1 MSTSYVLNYRPPP
14 KVYTTTT
21 EEPLPAAVNVEKNEL
36 EAPKSER
43 TVVDAPPEVTTHE
56 DTETTD
62 YMRNTVLSDDNDVP
76 MVTKMKSDTPKISQ
90 KAALKVKTEQEQQII
105 ANIEKILGIQIPRN
119 SKLRKENSGSRGDAK
134 KRASVKVRNKLGYLI
149 VRQVFLICRFSNFF
163 KSMISYCKM
172 SKTS

>member
-14 KVYTTTT
+14 KIYTTT
-21 EEPLPAAVNVEKNEL
+21 EEPVAAVNVEKNEL
-36 EAPKSER
+36 APKSER
-43 TVVDAPPEVTTHE
+43 TVVDALPEVTTHE

-76 MVTKMKSDTPKISQ
+76 MVTKIKSDTPKTSQ
-90 KAALKVKTEQEQQII
+90 KAALKVKAEQEQQII

-119 SKLRKENSGSRGDAK
+119 SKLRKEISGPRGDAK

-149 VRQVFLICRFSNFF
+149 VNS
-163 KSMISYCKM
+163 
-172 SKTS
+172 

>member
-14 KVYTTTT
+14 KVYTTT
-21 EEPLPAAVNVEKNEL
+21 EEPPPAAVNVEKNEL

-62 YMRNTVLSDDNDVP
+62 YTVQSDDNDEKVP
-76 MVTKMKSDTPKISQ
+76 MMTKIKVDPPKISQ

-119 SKLRKENSGSRGDAK
+119 SKLRKENSAPRGDAK
-134 KRASVKVRNKLGYLI
+134 KRASVKVRNMLTLDKSSCISL
-149 VRQVFLICRFSNFF
+149 VFLFLQNHD
-163 KSMISYCKM
+163 KLLQNVKDQVDLQE
-172 SKTS
+172 